1 LPEVVCDTSPLQ
13 YLHQLGL
20 LDLLPALVGRVIIP
34 PAVLREMEQ
43 GKAAGID
50 LPDMRSLEWLT
61 IRSPARISTMSFE
74 HDLGSG
80 ETEVLTLAGEMDEVV
95 VVLDDGLARKV
106 AEQRR
111 IAVIGTLGVLLNAK
125 RAGLVSN
132 MKELLDRLQAK
143 RFRLSSVTR
152 IAVLKLAGEEE

>member
-1 LPEVVCDTSPLQ
+1 MMP
-13 YLHQLGL
+13 
-20 LDLLPALVGRVIIP
+20 
-34 PAVLREMEQ
+34 
-43 GKAAGID
+43 
-50 LPDMRSLEWLT
+50 
-61 IRSPARISTMSFE
+61 FE

-80 ETEVLTLAGEMDEVV
+80 EIEVLTLAGEMDEVV

-132 MKELLDRLQAK
+132 IKELLDRLQAK
-143 RFRLSSVTR
+143 RFRLSPVTR
-152 IAVLKLAGEEE
+152 TAVLKLAGEQE

>member
-1 LPEVVCDTSPLQ
+1 M
-13 YLHQLGL
+13 
-20 LDLLPALVGRVIIP
+20 LDILPALVGRVVIP
-34 PAVLREMEQ
+34 PAVLHEIEQ

-50 LPDMRSLEWLT
+50 LPDIRSLEWLT
-61 IRSPARISTMSFE
+61 IRHPARISMMPFE

-80 ETEVLTLAGEMDEVV
+80 EIEVLTLAGEMDEVV

-106 AEQRR
+106 AELRR

-132 MKELLDRLQAK
+132 IKELLDRLQAK
-143 RFRLSSVTR
+143 RFRLSPVTR
-152 IAVLKLAGEEE
+152 TAVLKLAGEQE